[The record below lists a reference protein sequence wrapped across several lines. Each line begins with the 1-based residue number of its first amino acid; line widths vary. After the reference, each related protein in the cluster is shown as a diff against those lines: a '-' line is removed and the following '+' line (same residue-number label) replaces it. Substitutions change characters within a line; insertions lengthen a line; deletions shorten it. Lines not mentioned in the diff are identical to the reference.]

1 MLSFLFC
8 SFLFCS
14 VLFCLSHRGN
24 FRGGR
29 ALVLALLSLLLL
41 AAVRNLPLLILII
54 LPRVHSLLLL

>member
-1 MLSFLFC
+1 ML

-41 AAVRNLPLLILII
+41 LAAVRNLPLLILII